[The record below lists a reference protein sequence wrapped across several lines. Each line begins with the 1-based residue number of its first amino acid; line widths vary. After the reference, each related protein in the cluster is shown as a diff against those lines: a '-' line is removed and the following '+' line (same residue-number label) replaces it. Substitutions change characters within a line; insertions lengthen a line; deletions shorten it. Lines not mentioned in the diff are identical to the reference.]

1 MSGFQRGEAACLL
14 VQVSSASE
22 DALHRHCPRCK
33 THRRFVNSGKFRV
46 NAQKKRIDAW
56 LIFRCTA
63 CDDRWN
69 WPIHDRRPVAA
80 IDPLELD
87 ALMRNDPDLA
97 ALQAQAALRQ
107 SRPEGALREGPRRS
121 VALAV
126 LEPATADTH
135 AVEIILAITGPSLR
149 LDRLLAQALKL
160 GRGEIDALNQAAAI
174 SVVPGVRKALQRPAR
189 DGQRVL
195 IDLRGCTAELTTRLR
210 LRLEAQPPDLYGA
223 TLSPR

>member
-33 THRRFVNSGKFRV
+33 TRRRFVNSGKFRV

-69 WPIHDRRPVAA
+69 WPIHERRPVGA
-80 IDPLELD
+80 IDPIELD

-97 ALQAQAALRQ
+97 VRHAQAALRQ
-107 SRPEGALREGPRRS
+107 SRTEGALQEGPSRAM
-121 VALAV
+121 ALAV
-126 LEPATADTH
+126 LEPVAADTR
-135 AVEIILAITGPSLR
+135 AVEIILAIAGPSLR

-160 GRGEIDALNQAAAI
+160 GRGEIDALDQAAAI
-174 SVVPGVRKALQRPAR
+174 SVVPAARKALRRPAC
-189 DGQRVL
+189 DGQRIL
-195 IDLRGCTAELTTRLR
+195 IDLRFCTAEQTTRLR
-210 LRLEAQPPDLYGA
+210 LRLQAQAPALYGA